1 MASGDRGSAREG
13 SERSML
19 RTNAKIVAT
28 VLLTVGVY
36 TAIAN
41 LIPQVESE
49 VPERVEIG
57 SDVTSEELVSLGE
70 ELYHGAGGCEA
81 CHGLG
86 TRAPRLLGEIGRR
99 CGDRVADMSCK
110 AYLHESLIDP
120 GAFVVEG
127 FQPIM
132 PNVEAQLS
140 GGQVW
145 ALVAFL
151 QSQGGE
157 VTVGPDDVADAG
169 SAAADDEAGAGDGGA
184 APEPGSP
191 RALLRQYGCIA
202 CHQLG
207 GEGGRAA
214 PSVEAIRAQ
223 DLSLEYLRR
232 SILSPNADTASGY
245 DQDWAPLAGTMPA
258 NFGERLSEEELQTLV
273 TFLGGAEA
281 P

>member
-1 MASGDRGSAREG
+1 MADGG
-13 SERSML
+13 SML
-19 RTNAKIVAT
+19 RTNLKILAT
-28 VLLTVGVY
+28 VLFTVGLY
-36 TAIAN
+36 TGIAN
-41 LIPQVESE
+41 VIPQVESE

-57 SDVTSEELVSLGE
+57 SDVTTEELVGIGE
-70 ELYHGAGGCEA
+70 EIYQGAGGCEA

-86 TRAPRLLGEIGRR
+86 TRAPTLMGEIGRR
-99 CGDRVADMSCK
+99 CSERVSDMSCK
-110 AYLHESLIDP
+110 QYLHESLVDP

-157 VTVGPDDVADAG
+157 VTVGPADLEAAG
-169 SAAADDEAGAGDGGA
+169 GGSSTTAGGGGAGGGA
-184 APEPGSP
+184 AAEPGSAE
-191 RALLRQYGCIA
+191 ALFRQYGCLA
-202 CHQLG
+202 CHQVG
-207 GEGGRAA
+207 GQGGRAA
-214 PSVEAIRAQ
+214 PAVEAIRGR
-223 DLSLEYLRR
+223 DLSADYLRR

-245 DQDWAPLAGTMPA
+245 DQDWSALAGTMPT
-258 NFGERLSEEELQTLV
+258 NFGERLTDEELQTLV
-273 TFLGGAEA
+273 DYLSGTGS

>member
-1 MASGDRGSAREG
+1 
-13 SERSML
+13 ML

-28 VLLTVGVY
+28 VLVTVGVY

-57 SDVTSEELVSLGE
+57 TDVTSEELVSLGE
-70 ELYHGAGGCEA
+70 EIYHGAGGCEA

-99 CGDRVADMSCK
+99 CGERVSDMDCK
-110 AYLHESLIDP
+110 TYLYESLTDP

-132 PNVEAQLS
+132 PDLEAQLS
-140 GGQVW
+140 DGQIW
-145 ALVAFL
+145 AVVAFL
-151 QSQGGE
+151 QSEGGE
-157 VTVGPDDVADAG
+157 VTVGPEDLAGGG
-169 SAAADDEAGAGDGGA
+169 SAAQGATDDAAGDGT

-191 RALLRQYGCIA
+191 EALLRQYGCIA
-202 CHQLG
+202 CHQVG

-214 PSVEAIRAQ
+214 PSVEAIQARE
-223 DLSLEYLRR
+223 LSRDYLRR
-232 SILSPNADTASGY
+232 SIVSPNADTASGY
-245 DQDWAPLAGTMPA
+245 EQDWSPLAGTMPT
-258 NFGERLSEEELQTLV
+258 NFGERLSEEELRTLV
-273 TFLGGAEA
+273 TFLGGEEA